1 MELSKG
7 GIVEQMETSTV
18 ILLLLLIIQFLRIIF
33 YEISMRALGIYLKK
47 INKLPSREEIKA
59 CVKESFKF

>member
-7 GIVEQMETSTV
+7 EIVEQMEISIV
-18 ILLLLLIIQFLRIIF
+18 ILSLLIIIQSLRVIF
-33 YEISMRALGIYLKK
+33 YEISMKALGIYLKK

>member
-1 MELSKG
+1 MEISIIILSF
-7 GIVEQMETSTV
+7 
-18 ILLLLLIIQFLRIIF
+18 LIIIQSLRVIF